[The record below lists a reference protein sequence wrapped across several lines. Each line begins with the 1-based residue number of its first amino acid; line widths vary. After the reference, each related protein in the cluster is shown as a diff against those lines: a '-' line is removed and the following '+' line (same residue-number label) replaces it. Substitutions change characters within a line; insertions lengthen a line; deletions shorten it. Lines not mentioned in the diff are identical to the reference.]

1 MEEERGDG
9 GGKGV
14 CRYDRMV
21 RMVRKVRI
29 RVEDAVDRGESKDD
43 IEHILESFHDMLLL
57 V

>member
-14 CRYDRMV
+14 CRYD